1 MHVTPVQATVP
12 TGGPPVPAED
22 CGRKDQGA
30 ARGDSG
36 HVARDHRRRGVA
48 APAGAEDKPSQ
59 TPHVAVAITA
69 MDVANH
75 FFVFIDPH
83 SPPNAPTQPRPGQ
96 GKEVDVQVNS
106 ADVPEGSPVANVQT
120 LRLAA
125 AAGKSSGH
133 RPSVSASV
141 ERAGSR
147 QSRRFPRSLT
157 NEGPPSTST
166 RGGGLTASGIVSP
179 AAAPILHRALRTP
192 GGAPRC
198 PTRARRVTAGRQGPR
213 S

>member
-1 MHVTPVQATVP
+1 MEQLATPRLSGVVKVHVTPVQATVP
-12 TGGPPVPAED
+12 TGGPPVPAT
-22 CGRKDQGA
+22 
-30 ARGDSG
+30 
-36 HVARDHRRRGVA
+36 VAVKIRVPPVETVATLLVTIVVDGVA

-141 ERAGSR
+141 EVRKSAISAIS
-147 QSRRFPRSLT
+147 QESH
-157 NEGPPSTST
+157 E
-166 RGGGLTASGIVSP
+166 RG
-179 AAAPILHRALRTP
+179 AALNLH
-192 GGAPRC
+192 
-198 PTRARRVTAGRQGPR
+198 
-213 S
+213 